1 MYAHMRKVTIKLSVS
16 LMQFQRVKYM
26 TGLDSSVVV
35 TKELITISPLL
46 IYNVFISLF
55 LYNGYLINFVDSP
68 QLVLGL
74 NLVDSEQAF
83 HT

>member
-1 MYAHMRKVTIKLSVS
+1 
-16 LMQFQRVKYM
+16 M

-35 TKELITISPLL
+35 TKETTTISSLL
-46 IYNVFISLF
+46 IYNDFISLF
-55 LYNGYLINFVDSP
+55 LYNGYPVNFVVAL